1 MTLRHVAL
9 VKCHLFHTSMVWQQ
23 INLNNRTHATDLK
36 IFVDRLYWRINFKT
50 YPYTYVIFCAKI
62 FMDELLFQKCLCHK
76 VKRSVS
82 CSFKIAQQFNLSKF
96 VFTVPVT
103 NGGSAFTKIQNACTK

>member
-1 MTLRHVAL
+1 MTLRHVDL

-23 INLNNRTHATDLK
+23 INLNNRTHAIDLK

-50 YPYTYVIFCAKI
+50 YPYTYVIFCVKI

-76 VKRSVS
+76 VKRSVF